1 MSDAWDPPPIE
12 PTAPAK
18 PPLESPP
25 EPPPLPEYSDVE
37 VNSSA
42 DIDLTERQLG
52 DYRLLRRL
60 GRGAMAIVYLAEQC
74 SLHRQVALK
83 LLRSELAEDDTYVR
97 RFHNEARAAAA
108 LVHANIVQTHEVGC
122 IDGVHFIAQEYVAG
136 QDLAQLLSRKGPLDQ
151 DTAVRIMSQV
161 ASALAKAGGQNIVH
175 RDIKPENI
183 MLAQSGELKVA
194 DFGLARISEN
204 EGTTS
209 KSSAGRTSAL
219 NLTQVGMTMGTPLY
233 MSPEQ
238 VQGKKLDPRSD
249 LYSFGVTCYHMLV
262 GKPPFEGDTA
272 LNVAV
277 QHINNEPEPL
287 EKKRPD
293 LDPALCRIVHRML
306 AKNPADRYENARELW
321 RELRPLRSELE
332 DDLDDP
338 AASGFSG
345 AAEQYWASD
354 QQRTEAI
361 DRLGTMMLSAVD
373 DQRPRHLWRW
383 TLGLAIVALMIGA
396 AIAWVTR
403 ESSVLDGAELYV
415 TGVAAQESAKLQY
428 NWATSLARISPAQ
441 EQQQAWQ
448 SVLEHFPNDAVY
460 TPRAKLQ
467 LAWLALRQQQNDM
480 AMEYFGELS
489 ELGDSDAKLRSVGLA
504 GEFIVL
510 SLDEDQRA
518 AQRLQDFSA
527 QIGGLTPAH
536 LKRFSKTI
544 DQTLKDRGFV
554 LLIAKLIQRQ
564 QKSITVDESEQWKRF
579 MEENFPAAPAESDST
594 R

>member
-1 MSDAWDPPPIE
+1 MSDAWDPPAFDP
-12 PTAPAK
+12 PSLDKPA
-18 PPLESPP
+18 P
-25 EPPPLPEYSDVE
+25 EPPPLPEYPDVE

-42 DIDLTERQLG
+42 DINLTERQLG
-52 DYRLLRRL
+52 DFRLLRRL

-83 LLRSELAEDDTYVR
+83 LLRSELASDETYVQ
-97 RFHNEARAAAA
+97 RFHNEARAAAS

-136 QDLAQLLSRKGPLDQ
+136 QDLAQLLARKGPLDQ

-161 ASALAKAGGQNIVH
+161 ASALAKAAQQNIVH

-204 EGTTS
+204 EASVPGG
-209 KSSAGRTSAL
+209 SSVRTSSV

-249 LYSFGVTCYHMLV
+249 LYSFGVTCYHVLS

-277 QHINNEPEPL
+277 QHVNDEPKPL
-287 EKKRPD
+287 EELRPD

-306 AKNPADRYENARELW
+306 AKNPADRYESPRELY
-321 RELRPLRSELE
+321 RDLRPLRADMD

-338 AASGFSG
+338 AASSIDMVN
-345 AAEQYWASD
+345 QYWASD

-361 DRLGTMMLSAVD
+361 SRLGTMMLSAVD
-373 DQRPRHLWRW
+373 AERPRRLWLW
-383 TLGLAIVALMIGA
+383 TAVLIVAGMLGGA
-396 AIAWVTR
+396 AVAWLTR
-403 ESSVLDGAELYV
+403 EPPALAGAKPYV
-415 TGVAAQESAKLQY
+415 TGIAAQKSAKQQY
-428 NWATSLARISPAQ
+428 AWATSLAALSPPD
-441 EQQQAWQ
+441 EQRAAWH
-448 SVLEHFPNDAVY
+448 SVLEHFPDNAVY
-460 TPRAKLQ
+460 VPLAKLQ
-467 LAWLALRQQQNDM
+467 MAWLAVRQQQNDL
-480 AMEYFGELS
+480 ALQLFGELAA
-489 ELGDSDAKLRSVGLA
+489 LDNTDAKLRSVSLA

-510 SLDEDQRA
+510 ALEDDARA
-518 AQRLQDFSA
+518 SEKLAEFSATIGGHAKQRLQA
-527 QIGGLTPAH
+527 
-536 LKRFSKTI
+536 FSKTV
-544 DQTLKDRGFV
+544 DQALNDRGFV
-554 LLIAKLIQRQ
+554 PLMNKLIQRQ
-564 QKSITVDESEQWKRF
+564 RQDVTAEELEQWKRF
-579 MEENFPAAPAESDST
+579 VEEKFRDSPFPSDAG
-594 R
+594 